1 MRLPTF
7 CRHFLSRVQVNKLI
21 LTWDVATS
29 GMYNGYVDSAEVKYQ
44 VRKMP
49 SGEIV
54 DNAATSPYT
63 YNVTQEKAEKCFFD
77 VTPTSTTT
85 TKAFQQHRIR

>member
-1 MRLPTF
+1 MKL
-7 CRHFLSRVQVNKLI
+7 VQGDATNKLT
-21 LTWDVATS
+21 LTWDAATE
-29 GMYNGYVDSAEVKYQ
+29 GMHNGYVDPTEVKYQ

-54 DNAATSPYT
+54 DNAGTSPYT
-63 YNVTQEKAEKCFFD
+63 YTVTQEKPKSASS
-77 VTPTSTTT
+77 TLLLTSTTT